1 MDMSD
6 VLLSRGSRETTEL
19 RGQCPVE
26 TVAVLDAVCAS
37 RGIDR
42 TTLVNE
48 VLGAWM
54 KQKVH
59 ESQSVTRVLRGNP
72 VLEELAGS

>member
-1 MDMSD
+1 MDMD
-6 VLLSRGSRETTEL
+6 VLLSRGTRDTTEL

-26 TVAVLDAVCAS
+26 IVAVLDAVCFS
-37 RGIDR
+37 RGLDR
-42 TTLVNE
+42 TALVNE
-48 VLGAWM
+48 ILGAWM

-72 VLEELAGS
+72 VLEEAAGA

>member
-1 MDMSD
+1 MDMTD
-6 VLLSRGSRETTEL
+6 LLLSRGSRETTEL

-26 TVAVLDAVCAS
+26 IVAVLDAVS
-37 RGIDR
+37 GSQGRDR
-42 TTLVNE
+42 TALVNE
-48 VLGAWM
+48 ILGAWM

-72 VLEELAGS
+72 LLEEAAGA